1 MLKTLEEGRGSRER
15 ERGRRPEE
23 KLLPWLML
31 LQLLTFMGR
40 KTIDN
45 KYSTHTHVKT
55 LSRDSNKII
64 NALAPRVQNSLILP
78 IIMSLLQICSEFKK
92 LIYYNW

>member
-1 MLKTLEEGRGSRER
+1 MYAHIPLMLKTLEEGRGSREGGR
-15 ERGRRPEE
+15 ERPEE

-31 LQLLTFMGR
+31 LQLLTFMGG

-64 NALAPRVQNSLILP
+64 NALAPRLQP
-78 IIMSLLQICSEFKK
+78 YPCLLYTSPSPRD
-92 LIYYNW
+92 

>member
-1 MLKTLEEGRGSRER
+1 MLKTLEEGRGSRERER

-64 NALAPRVQNSLILP
+64 NAFAPK
-78 IIMSLLQICSEFKK
+78 LQ
-92 LIYYNW
+92 

>member
-1 MLKTLEEGRGSRER
+1 MYAHIPLMLKTLEEGRGSRER
-15 ERGRRPEE
+15 ERGGRRPEE

-64 NALAPRVQNSLILP
+64 NAFAPK
-78 IIMSLLQICSEFKK
+78 LQ
-92 LIYYNW
+92 

>member
-1 MLKTLEEGRGSRER
+1 MYAHIPLMLKTLEEGRGSRER
-15 ERGRRPEE
+15 ERRPEE

-64 NALAPRVQNSLILP
+64 NAFAPK
-78 IIMSLLQICSEFKK
+78 LQ
-92 LIYYNW
+92 